1 MKIDEKKRLIE
12 KLQQEVTEA
21 ESPKMTKADEKKL
34 NKLVEVIASYDYGS
48 GLVVDTIYIPK
59 HQLMLEVCVYWEG
72 EEYCETSSIGFDDSN
87 FSDFE
92 KILWE
97 HCQGCDEWKV
107 FDNILYDDSEVTQ
120 KHYQI
125 IQETIT
131 EFEKLQKKYPHLD
144 KNKDLFNE

>member
-21 ESPKMTKADEKKL
+21 ESPKMTKADEQKL

-48 GLVVDTIYIPK
+48 GLVVDAIYVPK
-59 HQLMLEVCVYWEG
+59 HELMLEVVVYWEG
-72 EEYCETSSIGFDDSN
+72 EEYCDTSPMGFDDSN

-92 KILWE
+92 KILWD
-97 HCQGCDEWKV
+97 HCQGCDEWKI
-107 FDNILYDDSEVTQ
+107 FNDISYDDSEVTQ

-131 EFEKLQKKYPHLD
+131 EFEKLQEKYPHLD